1 MSAAVCG
8 EGRLEVAQILFD
20 DARLMSGMSELS
32 MTVAEI
38 DAPGPDGALRIA
50 RRPVPAPGN
59 GEVLIRVEAAGL
71 NRGDI
76 MQRIGRYPPPPGA
89 SDLPGLEVAG
99 TVAALG
105 EGVADFS
112 IGDRVCAIMAGG
124 GYGEYATAPAVQ
136 CLPLPDS
143 LSMIEG
149 AALPEALF
157 TCWTNM
163 VEDGRLVAGETV
175 LLHGGA
181 SGIGV
186 AGIQLARL
194 LGARVIVTAGSPEK
208 CAACISLG
216 ADLAIN
222 YHEEDFV
229 AAVAQATGGRGVD
242 LVLDIVGG
250 DYVAR
255 SLETLAPRGRYVI
268 IGLMQAMEASISL
281 GPILQKRLT
290 LCGST
295 LRGRSADEKGR
306 IRDAVR
312 ERVWPSVAAR
322 QVKAIVHATFPLDE
336 AAAAQH
342 ALETGD
348 HIGKVVLATS
358 HYATDAKQ

>member
-1 MSAAVCG
+1 
-8 EGRLEVAQILFD
+8 VAQILFD

-50 RRPVPAPGN
+50 RRPVPAPGH

-105 EGVADFS
+105 EGVTDWS

-186 AGIQLARL
+186 AGIQLA
-194 LGARVIVTAGSPEK
+194 
-208 CAACISLG
+208 
-216 ADLAIN
+216 IN

-281 GPILQKRLT
+281 GPILLKRLT

>member
-1 MSAAVCG
+1 
-8 EGRLEVAQILFD
+8 
-20 DARLMSGMSELS
+20 
-32 MTVAEI
+32 
-38 DAPGPDGALRIA
+38 
-50 RRPVPAPGN
+50 
-59 GEVLIRVEAAGL
+59 
-71 NRGDI
+71 
-76 MQRIGRYPPPPGA
+76 
-89 SDLPGLEVAG
+89 
-99 TVAALG
+99 
-105 EGVADFS
+105 
-112 IGDRVCAIMAGG
+112 
-124 GYGEYATAPAVQ
+124 
-136 CLPLPDS
+136 
-143 LSMIEG
+143 MIEG

-163 VEDGRLVAGETV
+163 VDDGRLVAGETV

-186 AGIQLARL
+186 AGIQLAKL
-194 LGARVIVTAGSPEK
+194 LGARVFVTAGSPEK

-222 YHEEDFV
+222 YHKEDFV

-268 IGLMQAMEASISL
+268 IGLMKAMEASISL

-295 LRGRSADEKGR
+295 LRGRSAEEKGR

-348 HIGKVVLATS
+348 HIGKVVIATS